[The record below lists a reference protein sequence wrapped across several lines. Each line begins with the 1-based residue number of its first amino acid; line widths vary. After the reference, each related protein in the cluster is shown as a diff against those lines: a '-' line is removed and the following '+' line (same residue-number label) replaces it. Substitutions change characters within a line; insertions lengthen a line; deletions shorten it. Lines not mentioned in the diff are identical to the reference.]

1 MYGFRGC
8 TMLKSA
14 NCQIPQRAGSSSSRA
29 GSKTNAHG
37 SAFGPQRARKLPNCR
52 APQLPLIPR
61 ASPIMPLNRP
71 VKLHELIIG
80 ASKGAIEPV
89 VFLASRKGIL
99 SVARDDAAFAR
110 AAQRKQRARFPQD
123 LTAPPGR
130 APSQIQQLRLLKA
143 RNSEETKRAI
153 ERNAK
158 IAALQRELYPTA
170 DVISGS
176 DSEIDSAPAAASA
189 AKTTH
194 HTLAARGERTVYV
207 RRRKAPGVSR
217 DALRAHETTS
227 RLLLLAENNG
237 PTNGNLSRAS
247 SSSSVARMR
256 DLCSNARGRC
266 IPALG
271 PDPARGMRLEER
283 LQIRQCM
290 LSTVP
295 VM

>member
-1 MYGFRGC
+1 
-8 TMLKSA
+8 
-14 NCQIPQRAGSSSSRA
+14 
-29 GSKTNAHG
+29 
-37 SAFGPQRARKLPNCR
+37 
-52 APQLPLIPR
+52 
-61 ASPIMPLNRP
+61 MPLNRP
-71 VKLHELIIG
+71 FVLHELIIG
-80 ASKGAIEPV
+80 AAKGATEPV
-89 VFLASRKGIL
+89 VLVATRKGIL
-99 SVARDDAAFAR
+99 SVARDDAAFER

-158 IAALQRELYPTA
+158 IAALQRELYPTV

-176 DSEIDSAPAAASA
+176 DTEIDSAPAAASA

-194 HTLAARGERTVYV
+194 HTAAARGGERTVYV
-207 RRRKAPGVSR
+207 RRRKVPPPVSR

-237 PTNGNLSRAS
+237 PPNGNLSRAS

-256 DLCSNARGRC
+256 GLCSNARAT
-266 IPALG
+266 PALG
-271 PDPARGMRLEER
+271 MDPARGLRLEER
-283 LQIRQCM
+283 LHLRQCM